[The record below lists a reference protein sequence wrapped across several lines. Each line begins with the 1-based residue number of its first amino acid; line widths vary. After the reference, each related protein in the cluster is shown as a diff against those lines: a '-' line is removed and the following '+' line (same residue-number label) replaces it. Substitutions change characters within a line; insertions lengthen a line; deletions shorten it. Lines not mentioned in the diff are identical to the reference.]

1 MLQNTTGQVKLFELH
16 CLIMFINASCVKF
29 LMKLCSF
36 NEHNDLLNASLPSPP
51 AFHYIQQERNPR
63 KLSANAKITFFVPIN
78 LLIVLISHVRVCI
91 SLNIRATDCDFV
103 YSYLDHQ
110 CVGIAVR
117 DDMTNIN
124 LEITNDTIFNVS
136 QHLVYPTSSMRSID
150 HG

>member
-1 MLQNTTGQVKLFELH
+1 METGRKSDSRIVRIVRFVGTAVRG
-16 CLIMFINASCVKF
+16 FY
-29 LMKLCSF
+29 LMRCIFRIDKSSIRVV
-36 NEHNDLLNASLPSPP
+36 SLSEYWTCM
-51 AFHYIQQERNPR
+51 HYIQQERNPR

-78 LLIVLISHVRVCI
+78 LLIVLISHVRVRI

-103 YSYLDHQ
+103 YNYLDHQ
-110 CVGIAVR
+110 CLGIAVR

-136 QHLVYPTSSMRSID
+136 QHLVYPSSSMRSID